1 MGISRRRWMEASL
14 LGSAATGALSAIGGD
29 AAPQASAARPVP
41 KAFDG
46 LKPLGERVHPITAA
60 EFAARREHAQKLMAA
75 AEPAFDA
82 LYVTSGSSLYYYT
95 GFHWGLSE
103 RLMAFVLPRRG
114 EPLFIAP
121 AFEADRLRE
130 LAKPPAEIRTWEED
144 QDPYALVVHGL
155 ADRGVRTG
163 RIAIEERV
171 PYFFYDGLRRAGS
184 GFEYASADSITV
196 GCRARKSP
204 AERDLMRA
212 ACSATVECYRA
223 VFASLKEGMTEKDV
237 NALVRTGFECMG
249 LQGGA
254 LVLFGRWAAQPH
266 GTTIPQKLRE
276 GDVVLID
283 GGTSVEGYQ
292 SDVTR
297 TTVFGKP
304 GEKHQHAFAT
314 VHRAQEAALEAA
326 RAGRL
331 SGTVDDA
338 ARGVIVAAGYPGSYK
353 VFTHRLG
360 HGIGLD
366 GHEHPY
372 LVRGSRTV
380 LAPGMTFSNEPG
392 IYLTGDFGL
401 RLEDDMAITADGP
414 AQLLTPGLQPSLEK
428 PCG

>member
-1 MGISRRRWMEASL
+1 MGISRRKWMGASL
-14 LGSAATGALSAIGGD
+14 LGVAAAGTAGALRLNAE
-29 AAPQASAARPVP
+29 PQGARPLP

-46 LKPLGERVHPITAA
+46 MKPLGDRIHPITAE
-60 EFAARREHAQKLMAA
+60 EFAARREHARELMSSAN
-75 AEPAFDA
+75 PGFDA
-82 LYVTSGSSLYYYT
+82 MYVTSGSGLYYFT
-95 GFHWGLSE
+95 GFRWGLSE
-103 RLMAFVLPRRG
+103 RLMALVLPRKG
-114 EPLFIAP
+114 EPLFICP

-144 QDPYALVVHGL
+144 EDPYALVVRGL
-155 ADRGVRTG
+155 ADRGVRSG
-163 RIAIEERV
+163 RIAVEERV
-171 PYFFYDGLRRAGS
+171 PFFFYDGLRRAAA
-184 GFEYASADSITV
+184 GFEFASANPVTI
-196 GCRARKSP
+196 GCRGRKSP
-204 AERDLMRA
+204 AELDLMRV
-212 ACSATVECYRA
+212 ACAATVDCYRA
-223 VFASLKEGMTEKDV
+223 VFASIEEGMTERDV
-237 NALVRTGFECMG
+237 SGLIRGGFSRMG
-249 LQGGA
+249 LEGGG

-266 GTTIPQKLRE
+266 GTTTPQKLRE

-283 GGTSVEGYQ
+283 GGTSVEGYA

-297 TTVFGKP
+297 TSVMGAP
-304 GEKHQHAFAT
+304 AEKHRRAFEA
-314 VHRAQEAALEAA
+314 VHKAQEAALDAA

-338 ARGVIVAAGYPGSYK
+338 ARGAITAAGYPGAYK

-401 RLEDDMAITADGP
+401 RLEDDMVITADGP